1 MAEETPEVI
10 AVFKS
15 VQDQESGVV
24 GAVQLQAAG
33 EQQFPFLPVPPPG
46 RAQLLRRALAPLSG
60 SRQQRA
66 AKTSADG
73 VGAWVINGN
82 ASLFC
87 YSAGVLV
94 FDVKRVGIAK
104 NVLIPGAEMQSR
116 AQILILTS
124 LVAA

>member
-1 MAEETPEVI
+1 MAKETPEVI
-10 AVFKS
+10 PVFKS

-33 EQQFPFLPVPPPG
+33 EQQFPFLPVPRPG
-46 RAQLLRRALAPLSG
+46 RAQLLRRSLAPLSG

-73 VGAWVINGN
+73 VGAWVINRN

-87 YSAGVLV
+87 HSAGHLV
-94 FDVKRVGIAK
+94 VYV
-104 NVLIPGAEMQSR
+104 
-116 AQILILTS
+116 QI
-124 LVAA
+124 